1 MIKGEKIRYDI
12 HNILYSVY
20 KFNRTLN
27 NQDIQK
33 KINLHKKE
41 DVSFL
46 NNVILNSMRFHL
58 HTSKIIDQYV
68 KKKIRDKEKI
78 LLVSAITQIV
88 FLSFKEYAVINCS
101 VEIAKKLKIY
111 HGFINATLKNISRDK
126 KKLKNISIMFE
137 DLPLWFTNKC
147 TSLTNTEKSL
157 FLKNFYKEPSLHI
170 VFKDANKLKNFEEDL
185 IKTSNISGFLK
196 KKKRVFEL
204 RSFKEGEWW
213 VQDFSSFF
221 PLQNL
226 QVKEKNKTFL
236 DVCAAPGGKSF
247 QILSNKHQLVLND
260 KNKNRIEILK
270 SNLNRL
276 KFNTNIL
283 NKDFDSFKEDDKYD
297 FIIIDAP
304 CSAVGTIRKNPE
316 IFFKNKSPNF
326 EELLIIQKK
335 MLNKASN
342 LLNKNGLIIYMVC
355 SFLKCET
362 EDQIKRF
369 LGNKIN
375 FKLLSFDLLSEN
387 IKYSKIISKNFM
399 KTLPETIFK
408 YNIDGYFAAYIKK
421 IK

>member
-1 MIKGEKIRYDI
+1 
-12 HNILYSVY
+12 
-20 KFNRTLN
+20 
-27 NQDIQK
+27 
-33 KINLHKKE
+33 
-41 DVSFL
+41 
-46 NNVILNSMRFHL
+46 
-58 HTSKIIDQYV
+58 
-68 KKKIRDKEKI
+68 
-78 LLVSAITQIV
+78 
-88 FLSFKEYAVINCS
+88 
-101 VEIAKKLKIY
+101 
-111 HGFINATLKNISRDK
+111 
-126 KKLKNISIMFE
+126 MFE